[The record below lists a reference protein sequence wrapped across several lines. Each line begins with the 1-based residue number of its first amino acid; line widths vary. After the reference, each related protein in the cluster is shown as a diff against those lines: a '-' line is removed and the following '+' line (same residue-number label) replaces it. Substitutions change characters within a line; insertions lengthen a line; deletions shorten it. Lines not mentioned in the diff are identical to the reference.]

1 MTQTQPVAAGTG
13 PDHLGVGKIGGGAAD
28 PARTRTY
35 GWADPMATAAR
46 LGGLSG
52 MDMFRAIDAGELPPP
67 PILLTIGVERLEAP
81 AEGRVVV
88 YLRPQEFHYNPL
100 GSVHGGVIAT
110 LLDTAAACAV
120 HTTLPAGIGY
130 TSLDL
135 HSRFLRPVT
144 TASGLLRCEGEVT
157 SRGRQTALGEA
168 HLYDEGDRLLAHATS
183 TCLLFP
189 VPSPGG
195 SPPGR
200 TPRDANV

>member
-1 MTQTQPVAAGTG
+1 MTQTQPDTSL
-13 PDHLGVGKIGGGAAD
+13 LGVGKIGGGAAD

-35 GWADPMATAAR
+35 QWADPMLAAGR

-52 MDMFRAIDAGELPPP
+52 MELFHAMNAGELPPP
-67 PILLTIGVERLEAP
+67 PIMMTLGVDRLEAVE
-81 AEGRVVV
+81 EGRVLV

-100 GSVHGGVIAT
+100 GCVHGGVIST

-120 HTTLPAGIGY
+120 HTTLPAGMGY

-135 HSRFLRPVT
+135 NSRFLRAVT
-144 TASGLLRCEGEVT
+144 VASGMLRCEGQVT

-168 HLYDEGDRLLAHATS
+168 HLYDERDRLLAHATS

-189 VPSPGG
+189 IPPPGG
-195 SPPGR
+195 PP
-200 TPRDANV
+200 ANV

>member
-1 MTQTQPVAAGTG
+1 MV
-13 PDHLGVGKIGGGAAD
+13 
-28 PARTRTY
+28 
-35 GWADPMATAAR
+35 TAAR

-52 MDMFRAIDAGELPPP
+52 QELFHAIDAGELPPP
-67 PILLTIGVERLEAP
+67 PILVTIGVERLEAP

-120 HTTLPAGIGY
+120 HTTLPAGMGY

-135 HSRFLRPVT
+135 HTRFLRAVT
-144 TASGLLRCEGEVT
+144 IDSGLLRCEGEVT

-168 HLYDEGDRLLAHATS
+168 HLYDERDRLLAHATS

-189 VPSPGG
+189 VPAPNGPTPNG
-195 SPPGR
+195 PPRG
-200 TPRDANV
+200 ANV